1 MTTLRKK
8 NIWVDA
14 TYDPEVDA
22 ILEEDF
28 KQLKESSEIGSN
40 GISLNK
46 IGSVLMGLVVLIIGV
61 SMYLL

>member
-8 NIWVDA
+8 NIWVST
-14 TYDPEVDA
+14 TYDPEVNA

-46 IGSVLMGLVVLIIGV
+46 IGSILMGIVVLIIGV